1 MKKFILNSIL
11 FLFILNS
18 YSQQKNKDASFKSSQ
33 LEYKFIPSIT
43 DQIKDGTFIYAEES
57 NGPEVERKD
66 KKLRLN
72 KATVG
77 KGFPLGDDP
86 LLYIQNNA
94 TIKASKEPIIVFET
108 MTSSNSCPS
117 DPTGSVGPNHYL
129 AAWNSA
135 YQVYDKE
142 GNNLTPASSLT
153 SLFGQDNFGDPVV
166 LYDAQVDRFVITSMG
181 QSSLQL
187 AISQTSDPV
196 NGGWHV
202 YSASSSLT
210 VFQTTGLPDYPHY
223 AIWSD
228 GYYVSVNAN
237 ANDFYVLERD
247 KIIDG
252 NPTATIQAGS
262 APSLATGGLASP
274 HFFSVTGD
282 NHPANGNATMVY
294 FQDDTWGGVSQDHL
308 KLWTV
313 NIDWSNPNN
322 SSISNPSQI
331 NTASFNSVFDGGSF
345 QNLTLPNGYDIDACQ
360 GIVMQLAQFRKF
372 PSHNSAIFNFTI
384 DVDGSSAKK
393 AGIRWYELRQ
403 DADGEPWT
411 IYQEGTYTAP
421 DGKNAFVG
429 SMAMDLQ
436 GNIGMGYTSMST
448 SENIA
453 INYTGRYATDPLNQ
467 MTVSEENIA
476 TSTANPN
483 SCGGRYADYAHL
495 SVDPTNDKTFW
506 FVSEYFSPGRR
517 DVVGAF
523 QIAANYAN
531 DIGVVSVDTPVSG
544 LLSNSES
551 VTVSIFNYGEDA
563 VSNFDVS
570 YQLDSGTIITETYS
584 GTVES
589 TETVQHTFSTT
600 ADLSTVGQ
608 TYVIYSYTSL
618 SGDEDSSND
627 GITKDVQHLNPN
639 DLGVTGI
646 SSPVSGTNLSA
657 TELVTIEITNFGG
670 AEQSNFEVSYEFN
683 GEQVTEI
690 VDGPLAGNSSTD
702 YIFTQTADLS
712 AFGLYEITVTVNIE
726 NDSDDSNNSISVNIN
741 NSNCTPTGDL
751 SFGDGFHLF
760 QVGDINNNTG
770 SGGPGYEDFTNLST
784 DLEQGSTNDLTVTTG
799 YGNQNIRVWIDFND
813 DFVFTLDEVV
823 VDNYVI
829 APGGAAGSYTETMQ
843 LVVPDDAGLG
853 EHIMRA
859 KTNWNAPVPDDA
871 CEETNYGETE
881 DYIVN
886 IVESLGIDDSILAN
900 SEFRIISQD
909 NNQFNISLSTLY
921 NKDISFSVYNVSG
934 QVIVFNN
941 ISKNSDKYLYDL
953 DMSYAAAGVY
963 LVKMG
968 NSSIGHRVGKIIVK

>member
-1 MKKFILNSIL
+1 MVKDTKIL
-11 FLFILNS
+11 FSLLGFFLFSFS
-18 YSQQKNKDASFKSSQ
+18 YSQQSETQKPSWTAT
-33 LEYKFIPSIT
+33 LEYRFVPSIS
-43 DQIKDGTFIYAEES
+43 DQIKDGTFVPADE
-57 NGPEVERKD
+57 D
-66 KKLRLN
+66 AHKKLGREKRWHGN
-72 KATVG
+72 KVVPG
-77 KGFPLGDDP
+77 KGLPNGDDP
-86 LLYIQNNA
+86 LLYLQENVVTKN
-94 TIKASKEPIIVFET
+94 SRDPILTFET
-108 MTSSNSCPS
+108 TSNTATPS
-117 DPTGSVGPNHYL
+117 DPTGEIGRDYYFAS
-129 AAWNSA
+129 WNSSFRFFNIDGTTA
-135 YQVYDKE
+135 S
-142 GNNLTPASSLT
+142 PPSSLST
-153 SLFGQDNFGDPVV
+153 LFGNDESGDPIAM
-166 LYDAQVDRFVITSMG
+166 YDSEADRYIITSMG
-181 QSSLQL
+181 GSGLNF
-187 AISQTSDPV
+187 AISQTNDPIL
-196 NGGWHV
+196 GGWHV
-202 YSASSSLT
+202 YNASSFGT
-210 VFQTTGLPDYPHY
+210 DGQFPDYPKY
-223 AIWSD
+223 SIWSD
-228 GYYVSVNAN
+228 GYYCTTNTSAN
-237 ANDFYVLERD
+237 NLYVLERD

-252 NPTATIQAGS
+252 DPTASIQGFNAPQMITSGFAS
-262 APSLATGGLASP
+262 AQVLDITN
-274 HFFSVTGD
+274 D
-282 NHPANGNATMVY
+282 DHPAAGNATMVY
-294 FQDDTWGGVSQDHL
+294 LQDDAWNQVLTDHL
-308 KLWTV
+308 KIWTI
-313 NIDWSNPNN
+313 NIDWENPNN
-322 SSISNPSQI
+322 SSMSTPYQLPTS
-331 NTASFNSVFDGGSF
+331 SFTSVFDGGSF
-345 QNLTLPNGYDIDACQ
+345 ANLTQSSGPDIDA
-360 GIVMQLAQFRKF
+360 MQATLMNQAQFRKF
-372 PSHNSAIFNFTI
+372 PTHNSAVFNFVV
-384 DVDGSSAKK
+384 DVLSGSDEQA
-393 AGIRWYELRQ
+393 AVRWYELRQ
-403 DADGEPWT
+403 DADGEPWV

-421 DGKNAFVG
+421 DGRHAFG
-429 SMAMDLQ
+429 ASMAMDIQ
-436 GNIGMGYTSMST
+436 GNIGMGYTSMSET
-448 SENIA
+448 APITLR
-453 INYTGRYATDPLNQ
+453 YTGRYANDPSGQ
-467 MTVSEENIA
+467 MTIEENLIGQSNA
-476 TSTANPN
+476 TNPN
-483 SCGGRYADYAHL
+483 TRYADYAHM
-495 SVDPTNDKTFW
+495 SVDPSNDKTFW
-506 FVSEYFSPGRR
+506 FISEYFKPGRR
-517 DVVGAF
+517 DLVGTF

-570 YQLDSGTIITETYS
+570 YQLDSGTVITETYS

-627 GITKDVQHLNPN
+627 GVTEDIQHLNPN
-639 DLGVTGI
+639 DLGVTEI
-646 SSPVSGTNLSA
+646 LSPVSGTNLSA
-657 TELVTIEITNFGG
+657 NELVTIEITNFGG
-670 AEQSNFEVSYEFN
+670 AEQSNFEVSYELN
-683 GEQVTEI
+683 GEQVTET

-712 AFGLYEITVTVNIE
+712 AFGLYEITATVNIE
-726 NDSDDSNNSISVNIN
+726 NDSDESNNSISVNVN

-829 APGGAAGSYTETMQ
+829 APGSAAGDYTETMQ
-843 LVVPDDAGLG
+843 LVVPDDATLG

-921 NKDISFSVYNVSG
+921 NDDISFSVYNVSG

-968 NSSIGHRVGKIIVK
+968 NSSIGYRVGKIIVK

>member
-1 MKKFILNSIL
+1 MVKNIKLLVSLFGF
-11 FLFILNS
+11 FLFISS
-18 YSQQKNKDASFKSSQ
+18 YSQQSEIQKPSWTATLDYRFV
-33 LEYKFIPSIT
+33 PSIS
-43 DQIKDGTFIYAEES
+43 DQIKDGTFVPADEDAY
-57 NGPEVERKD
+57 
-66 KKLRLN
+66 KKLGREKRWHGN
-72 KATVG
+72 KVVPG
-77 KGFPLGDDP
+77 KGLPNGDDP
-86 LLYIQNNA
+86 LLYLQENVV
-94 TIKASKEPIIVFET
+94 TKSSRDPILTFET
-108 MTSSNSCPS
+108 TSNTATPS
-117 DPTGSVGPNHYL
+117 DPTGEIGRDYYFAS
-129 AAWNSA
+129 WNSSFRFFNIDGTTA
-135 YQVYDKE
+135 S
-142 GNNLTPASSLT
+142 PPSSLST
-153 SLFGQDNFGDPVV
+153 LFGNDESGDPIAM
-166 LYDAQVDRFVITSMG
+166 YDSEADRYIITSMG
-181 QSSLQL
+181 SSGLNF
-187 AISQTSDPV
+187 AISQTNDPIL
-196 NGGWHV
+196 GGWHV
-202 YSASSSLT
+202 YNAMSFGT
-210 VFQTTGLPDYPHY
+210 DGQFPDYPKY
-223 AIWSD
+223 SIWSD
-228 GYYVSVNAN
+228 GYYCTTNTSAN
-237 ANDFYVLERD
+237 NLYVLERD

-252 NPTATIQAGS
+252 DPTASIQGFDAPQMITSGFAS
-262 APSLATGGLASP
+262 AQVLDITN
-274 HFFSVTGD
+274 D
-282 NHPANGNATMVY
+282 DHPAPGNATMVY
-294 FQDDTWGGVSQDHL
+294 MQDDAWNQVLTDHL
-308 KLWTV
+308 KIWTI
-313 NIDWSNPNN
+313 NIDWENPNN
-322 SSISNPSQI
+322 SSISTPYQLPTS
-331 NTASFNSVFDGGSF
+331 SFTSVFDGGSF
-345 QNLTLPNGYDIDACQ
+345 ANLTQSSGPDIDA
-360 GIVMQLAQFRKF
+360 MQATLMNQAQFRKF
-372 PSHNSAIFNFTI
+372 PTHNSAVFNFVV
-384 DVDGSSAKK
+384 DVLSGSDELA
-393 AGIRWYELRQ
+393 AVRWYELRQ
-403 DADGEPWT
+403 DADGEPWV

-421 DGKNAFVG
+421 EGRHAFG
-429 SMAMDLQ
+429 ASMAMDIQ
-436 GNIGMGYTSMST
+436 GNIGMGYTSMSAT
-448 SENIA
+448 APITLR
-453 INYTGRYATDPLNQ
+453 YTGRYANDPSGQ
-467 MTVSEENIA
+467 MTIEENLIGQSNA
-476 TSTANPN
+476 TNPN
-483 SCGGRYADYAHL
+483 TRYADYAHM
-495 SVDPTNDKTFW
+495 SVDPSNDKTFW
-506 FVSEYFSPGRR
+506 FISEYFKPGRR
-517 DVVGAF
+517 DLVGTF

-627 GITKDVQHLNPN
+627 GITQDVQHLNPN

-670 AEQSNFEVSYEFN
+670 AEQSNFEVSYEIN
-683 GEQVTEI
+683 GEQVTET

-712 AFGLYEITVTVNIE
+712 AFGLYEITATVNIE

-813 DFVFTLDEVV
+813 DFVFTLDEIV

-843 LVVPDDAGLG
+843 LVVPDDATLG

-968 NSSIGHRVGKIIVK
+968 NSSIGYRVGKIIVK

>member
-1 MKKFILNSIL
+1 MVKDTKIL
-11 FLFILNS
+11 FSLLGFFLFSFS
-18 YSQQKNKDASFKSSQ
+18 YSQQSETQKPSWTAT
-33 LEYKFIPSIT
+33 LEYRFVPSIS
-43 DQIKDGTFIYAEES
+43 DQIKDGTFVPADE
-57 NGPEVERKD
+57 D
-66 KKLRLN
+66 AHKKLGREKRWHGN
-72 KATVG
+72 KVVPG
-77 KGFPLGDDP
+77 KGLPNGDDP
-86 LLYIQNNA
+86 LLYLQENVV
-94 TIKASKEPIIVFET
+94 TKSSRDPILTFET
-108 MTSSNSCPS
+108 TSNTATPS
-117 DPTGSVGPNHYL
+117 DPTGEIGRDYYFAS
-129 AAWNSA
+129 WNSSFRFFNIDGTTA
-135 YQVYDKE
+135 S
-142 GNNLTPASSLT
+142 PPSSLST
-153 SLFGQDNFGDPVV
+153 LFGNDESGDPIAM
-166 LYDAQVDRFVITSMG
+166 YDSEADRYIITSMG
-181 QSSLQL
+181 GSGLNF
-187 AISQTSDPV
+187 AISQTNDPIL
-196 NGGWHV
+196 GGWHV
-202 YSASSSLT
+202 YNASSFGT
-210 VFQTTGLPDYPHY
+210 DGQFPDYPKY
-223 AIWSD
+223 SIWSD
-228 GYYVSVNAN
+228 GYYCTTNTSAN
-237 ANDFYVLERD
+237 NLYVLERD

-252 NPTATIQAGS
+252 DPTASIQGFNAPQMITSGFAS
-262 APSLATGGLASP
+262 AQVLDITN
-274 HFFSVTGD
+274 D
-282 NHPANGNATMVY
+282 DHPAAGNATMVY
-294 FQDDTWGGVSQDHL
+294 LQDDAWNQVLTDHL
-308 KLWTV
+308 KIWTI
-313 NIDWSNPNN
+313 NIDWENPNN
-322 SSISNPSQI
+322 SSMSTPYQLPTS
-331 NTASFNSVFDGGSF
+331 SFTSVFDGGSF
-345 QNLTLPNGYDIDACQ
+345 ANLTQSSGPDIDA
-360 GIVMQLAQFRKF
+360 MQATLMNQAQFRKF
-372 PSHNSAIFNFTI
+372 PTHNSAVFNFVV
-384 DVDGSSAKK
+384 DVLSGSDEQA
-393 AGIRWYELRQ
+393 AVRWYELRQ
-403 DADGEPWT
+403 DADGEPWV

-421 DGKNAFVG
+421 DGRHAFG
-429 SMAMDLQ
+429 ASMAMDIQ
-436 GNIGMGYTSMST
+436 GNIGMGYTSMSET
-448 SENIA
+448 APITLR
-453 INYTGRYATDPLNQ
+453 YTGRYANDPSGQ
-467 MTVSEENIA
+467 MTIEENLIGQSNA
-476 TSTANPN
+476 TNPN
-483 SCGGRYADYAHL
+483 TRYADYAHM
-495 SVDPTNDKTFW
+495 SVDPSNDKTFW
-506 FVSEYFSPGRR
+506 FISEYFKPGRR
-517 DVVGAF
+517 DLVGTF

-551 VTVSIFNYGEDA
+551 VTVSIFNYGEDT

-608 TYVIYSYTSL
+608 TYVIYSYTAL

-657 TELVTIEITNFGG
+657 NELVTIEITNFGG
-670 AEQSNFEVSYEFN
+670 AEQSNFEVSYVLN
-683 GEQVTEI
+683 GEQVTET

-712 AFGLYEITVTVNIE
+712 AFGLYEITATVNIE
-726 NDSDDSNNSISVNIN
+726 NDSDESNNSISVNVN

-770 SGGPGYEDFTNLST
+770 EGGPGYEDFTNLST

-829 APGGAAGSYTETMQ
+829 APGSAAGDYTETMQ
-843 LVVPDDAGLG
+843 LVVPDDATLG

-921 NKDISFSVYNVSG
+921 NDDISFSVYNVSG

-968 NSSIGHRVGKIIVK
+968 NSSIGYRVGKIIVK

>member
-166 LYDAQVDRFVITSMG
+166 LYDAQVDRFIITSMG

-262 APSLATGGLASP
+262 APSLSTGALASP

-282 NHPANGNATMVY
+282 NHPASGNATMVY

>member
-1 MKKFILNSIL
+1 MVKDTKIL
-11 FLFILNS
+11 FSLLGFFLFSFS
-18 YSQQKNKDASFKSSQ
+18 YSQQSETQKPSWTAT
-33 LEYKFIPSIT
+33 LEYRFVPSIS
-43 DQIKDGTFIYAEES
+43 DQIKDGTFVPADE
-57 NGPEVERKD
+57 D
-66 KKLRLN
+66 AHKKLGREKRWHGN
-72 KATVG
+72 KVVPG
-77 KGFPLGDDP
+77 KGLPNGDDP
-86 LLYIQNNA
+86 LLYLQENVV
-94 TIKASKEPIIVFET
+94 TKSSRDPILTFET
-108 MTSSNSCPS
+108 TSNTATPS
-117 DPTGSVGPNHYL
+117 DPTGEIGRDYYFAS
-129 AAWNSA
+129 WNSSFRFFNIDGTTA
-135 YQVYDKE
+135 S
-142 GNNLTPASSLT
+142 PPSSLST
-153 SLFGQDNFGDPVV
+153 LFGNDESGDPIAM
-166 LYDAQVDRFVITSMG
+166 YDSEADRYIITSMG
-181 QSSLQL
+181 GSGLNF
-187 AISQTSDPV
+187 AISQTNDPIL
-196 NGGWHV
+196 GGWHV
-202 YSASSSLT
+202 YNASSFGT
-210 VFQTTGLPDYPHY
+210 DGQFPDYPKY
-223 AIWSD
+223 SIWSD
-228 GYYVSVNAN
+228 GYYCTTNTSAN
-237 ANDFYVLERD
+237 NLYVLERD

-252 NPTATIQAGS
+252 DPTASIQGFNAPQMITSGFAS
-262 APSLATGGLASP
+262 AQVLDITN
-274 HFFSVTGD
+274 D
-282 NHPANGNATMVY
+282 DHPAAGNATMVY
-294 FQDDTWGGVSQDHL
+294 LQDDAWNQVLTDHL
-308 KLWTV
+308 KIWTI
-313 NIDWSNPNN
+313 NIDWENPNN
-322 SSISNPSQI
+322 SSMSTPYQLPTS
-331 NTASFNSVFDGGSF
+331 SFTSVFDGGSF
-345 QNLTLPNGYDIDACQ
+345 ANLTQSSGPDIDA
-360 GIVMQLAQFRKF
+360 MQATLMNQAQFRKF
-372 PSHNSAIFNFTI
+372 PTHNSAVFNFVV
-384 DVDGSSAKK
+384 DVLSGSDEQA
-393 AGIRWYELRQ
+393 AVRWYELRQ
-403 DADGEPWT
+403 DADGEPWV

-421 DGKNAFVG
+421 DGRHAFG
-429 SMAMDLQ
+429 ASMAMDIQ
-436 GNIGMGYTSMST
+436 GNIGMGYTSMSET
-448 SENIA
+448 APITLR
-453 INYTGRYATDPLNQ
+453 YTGRYANDPSGQ
-467 MTVSEENIA
+467 MTIEENLIGQSNA
-476 TSTANPN
+476 TNPN
-483 SCGGRYADYAHL
+483 TRYADYAHM
-495 SVDPTNDKTFW
+495 SVDPSNDKTFW
-506 FVSEYFSPGRR
+506 FISEYFKPGRR
-517 DVVGAF
+517 DLVGTF

-627 GITKDVQHLNPN
+627 GVTEDIQHLNPN

-657 TELVTIEITNFGG
+657 NELVTIEITNFGG
-670 AEQSNFEVSYEFN
+670 AEQSNFEVSYELN
-683 GEQVTEI
+683 GEQVTET

-712 AFGLYEITVTVNIE
+712 AFGLYEITATVNIE
-726 NDSDDSNNSISVNIN
+726 NDSDESNNSISVNVN

-770 SGGPGYEDFTNLST
+770 EGGPGYEDFTNLST

-829 APGGAAGSYTETMQ
+829 APGSAAGDYTETMQ
-843 LVVPDDAGLG
+843 LVVPDDATLG

-921 NKDISFSVYNVSG
+921 NDDISFSVYNVSG

-968 NSSIGHRVGKIIVK
+968 NSSIGYRVGKIIVK

>member
-1 MKKFILNSIL
+1 MVKNIKLLVSLFGF
-11 FLFILNS
+11 FLFISS
-18 YSQQKNKDASFKSSQ
+18 YSQQSEIQKPSWTATLDYRFV
-33 LEYKFIPSIT
+33 PSIS
-43 DQIKDGTFIYAEES
+43 DQIKDGTFVPADEDAY
-57 NGPEVERKD
+57 
-66 KKLRLN
+66 KKLGREKRWHGN
-72 KATVG
+72 KVVPG
-77 KGFPLGDDP
+77 KGLPNGDDP
-86 LLYIQNNA
+86 LLYLQENVV
-94 TIKASKEPIIVFET
+94 TKSSRDPILTFET
-108 MTSSNSCPS
+108 TSNTATPS
-117 DPTGSVGPNHYL
+117 DPTGEIGRDYYFAS
-129 AAWNSA
+129 WNSSFRFFNIDGTTA
-135 YQVYDKE
+135 S
-142 GNNLTPASSLT
+142 PPSSLST
-153 SLFGQDNFGDPVV
+153 LFGNDESGDPIAM
-166 LYDAQVDRFVITSMG
+166 YDSEADRYIITSMG
-181 QSSLQL
+181 SSGLNF
-187 AISQTSDPV
+187 AISQTNDPIL
-196 NGGWHV
+196 GGWHV
-202 YSASSSLT
+202 YNAMSFGT
-210 VFQTTGLPDYPHY
+210 DGQFPDYPKY
-223 AIWSD
+223 SIWSD
-228 GYYVSVNAN
+228 GYYCTTNTSAN
-237 ANDFYVLERD
+237 NLYVLERD

-252 NPTATIQAGS
+252 DPTASIQGFDAPQMITSGFAS
-262 APSLATGGLASP
+262 AQVLDITN
-274 HFFSVTGD
+274 D
-282 NHPANGNATMVY
+282 DHPAPGNATMVY
-294 FQDDTWGGVSQDHL
+294 MQDDAWNQVLTDHL
-308 KLWTV
+308 KIWTI
-313 NIDWSNPNN
+313 NIDWENSNN
-322 SSISNPSQI
+322 SSISTPYQLP
-331 NTASFNSVFDGGSF
+331 TTSFTSVFDGGSF
-345 QNLTLPNGYDIDACQ
+345 ANLTQSSGPDIDA
-360 GIVMQLAQFRKF
+360 MQATLMNQAQFRKF
-372 PSHNSAIFNFTI
+372 PTHNSAVFNFVV
-384 DVDGSSAKK
+384 DVLSGSDELA
-393 AGIRWYELRQ
+393 AVRWYELRQ
-403 DADGEPWT
+403 DADGEPWV

-421 DGKNAFVG
+421 EGRHAFG
-429 SMAMDLQ
+429 ASMAMDIQ
-436 GNIGMGYTSMST
+436 GNIGMGYTSMSAT
-448 SENIA
+448 APITLR
-453 INYTGRYATDPLNQ
+453 YTGRYANDPSGQ
-467 MTVSEENIA
+467 MTIEENLIGQSNA
-476 TSTANPN
+476 TNPN
-483 SCGGRYADYAHL
+483 TRYADYAHM
-495 SVDPTNDKTFW
+495 SVDPSNDKTFW
-506 FVSEYFSPGRR
+506 FISEYFKPGRR
-517 DVVGAF
+517 DLVGTF

-627 GITKDVQHLNPN
+627 GITQDVQHLNPN

-670 AEQSNFEVSYEFN
+670 AEQSNFEVSYELN
-683 GEQVTEI
+683 GEQVTET

-712 AFGLYEITVTVNIE
+712 AFGLYEITATVNIE

-751 SFGDGFHLF
+751 SYGDGFHLF

-813 DFVFTLDEVV
+813 DFVFTLDEIV

-843 LVVPDDAGLG
+843 LVVPDDATLG

-886 IVESLGIDDSILAN
+886 IVESLGIDDSVLAN

-921 NKDISFSVYNVSG
+921 NEDISFSVYNISG

-968 NSSIGHRVGKIIVK
+968 NSSIGYRVGKIIVK

>member
-1 MKKFILNSIL
+1 MVKNKKLLVSLFGF
-11 FLFILNS
+11 FLFISS
-18 YSQQKNKDASFKSSQ
+18 YSQQSEIQKPSWTATLDYRFV
-33 LEYKFIPSIT
+33 PSIS
-43 DQIKDGTFIYAEES
+43 DQIKDGTFVPADEDAY
-57 NGPEVERKD
+57 
-66 KKLRLN
+66 KKLGREKRWHGN
-72 KATVG
+72 KVVPG
-77 KGFPLGDDP
+77 KGLPNGDDP
-86 LLYIQNNA
+86 LLYLQENVV
-94 TIKASKEPIIVFET
+94 TKSSRDPILTFET
-108 MTSSNSCPS
+108 TSNTATPS
-117 DPTGSVGPNHYL
+117 DPTGEIGRDYYFAS
-129 AAWNSA
+129 WNSSFRFFNIDGTTA
-135 YQVYDKE
+135 S
-142 GNNLTPASSLT
+142 PPSSLST
-153 SLFGQDNFGDPVV
+153 LFGNDESGDPIAM
-166 LYDAQVDRFVITSMG
+166 YDSEADRYIITSMG
-181 QSSLQL
+181 SSGLNF
-187 AISQTSDPV
+187 AISQTNDPIL
-196 NGGWHV
+196 GGWHV
-202 YSASSSLT
+202 YNAMSFGT
-210 VFQTTGLPDYPHY
+210 DGQFPDYPKY
-223 AIWSD
+223 SIWSD
-228 GYYVSVNAN
+228 GYYCTTNTSAN
-237 ANDFYVLERD
+237 NLYVLERD
-247 KIIDG
+247 KIIEGD
-252 NPTATIQAGS
+252 PTASIQGFDAPQMITSGFAS
-262 APSLATGGLASP
+262 AQVLDITN
-274 HFFSVTGD
+274 D
-282 NHPANGNATMVY
+282 DHPAAGNATMVY
-294 FQDDTWGGVSQDHL
+294 MQDDAWNQVSTDHL
-308 KLWTV
+308 KIWTI
-313 NIDWSNPNN
+313 NIDWENSNN
-322 SSISNPSQI
+322 SSISTPYQLPTS
-331 NTASFNSVFDGGSF
+331 SFTSVFDGGSF
-345 QNLTLPNGYDIDACQ
+345 ANLTQSSGPDIDA
-360 GIVMQLAQFRKF
+360 MQATLMNQAQFRKF
-372 PSHNSAIFNFTI
+372 PTHNSAVFNFVV
-384 DVDGSSAKK
+384 DVLSGSDELA
-393 AGIRWYELRQ
+393 AVRWYELRQ
-403 DADGEPWT
+403 DADGEPWV

-421 DGKNAFVG
+421 EGRHAFG
-429 SMAMDLQ
+429 ASMAMDIQ
-436 GNIGMGYTSMST
+436 GNIGMGYTSMSAT
-448 SENIA
+448 APITLR
-453 INYTGRYATDPLNQ
+453 YTGRYANDPSGQ
-467 MTVSEENIA
+467 MTIEENLIGQSNA
-476 TSTANPN
+476 TNPN
-483 SCGGRYADYAHL
+483 TRYADYAHM
-495 SVDPTNDKTFW
+495 SVDPSNDKTFW
-506 FVSEYFSPGRR
+506 FISEYFKPGRR
-517 DVVGAF
+517 DLVGTF

-608 TYVIYSYTSL
+608 TYVISSYTSL

-627 GITKDVQHLNPN
+627 GITEDVQHLNPN

-670 AEQSNFEVSYEFN
+670 AEQSNFEVSYEIN
-683 GEQVTEI
+683 GEQVTET

-712 AFGLYEITVTVNIE
+712 AFGLYEITATVNIE

-751 SFGDGFHLF
+751 SYGDGFHLF

-813 DFVFTLDEVV
+813 DFVFTLDEIV

-829 APGGAAGSYTETMQ
+829 APGGVAGSYTETMQ
-843 LVVPDDAGLG
+843 LVVPDDATLG

-886 IVESLGIDDSILAN
+886 IVESLGIDDSVLAN

-921 NKDISFSVYNVSG
+921 NEDISFSVYNISG

-941 ISKNSDKYLYDL
+941 ISKNTDKYLYDL

-968 NSSIGHRVGKIIVK
+968 NSSIGYRLGKIIVK

>member
-1 MKKFILNSIL
+1 MVKNIKLLVSLFGF
-11 FLFILNS
+11 FLFISS
-18 YSQQKNKDASFKSSQ
+18 YSQQSEIQKPSWTATLDYRFV
-33 LEYKFIPSIT
+33 PSIS
-43 DQIKDGTFIYAEES
+43 DQIKDGTFVPADEDAY
-57 NGPEVERKD
+57 
-66 KKLRLN
+66 KKLGREKRWHGN
-72 KATVG
+72 KVVPG
-77 KGFPLGDDP
+77 KGLPNGDDP
-86 LLYIQNNA
+86 LLYLQENVV
-94 TIKASKEPIIVFET
+94 TKSSRDPILTFET
-108 MTSSNSCPS
+108 TSNTATPS
-117 DPTGSVGPNHYL
+117 DPTGEIGRDYYFAS
-129 AAWNSA
+129 WNSSFRFFNIDGTTA
-135 YQVYDKE
+135 S
-142 GNNLTPASSLT
+142 PPSSLST
-153 SLFGQDNFGDPVV
+153 LFGNDESGDPIAM
-166 LYDAQVDRFVITSMG
+166 YDSEADRYIITSMG
-181 QSSLQL
+181 SSGLNF
-187 AISQTSDPV
+187 AISQTNDPIL
-196 NGGWHV
+196 GGWHV
-202 YSASSSLT
+202 YNAMSFGT
-210 VFQTTGLPDYPHY
+210 DGQFPDYPKY
-223 AIWSD
+223 SIWSD
-228 GYYVSVNAN
+228 GYYCTTNTSAN
-237 ANDFYVLERD
+237 NLYVLERD
-247 KIIDG
+247 KIIEGD
-252 NPTATIQAGS
+252 PTASIQGFDAPQMITSGFAS
-262 APSLATGGLASP
+262 AQVLDITN
-274 HFFSVTGD
+274 D
-282 NHPANGNATMVY
+282 DHPAAGNATMVY
-294 FQDDTWGGVSQDHL
+294 MQDDAWNQVSTDHL
-308 KLWTV
+308 KIWTI
-313 NIDWSNPNN
+313 NIDWENSNN
-322 SSISNPSQI
+322 SSISTPYQLPTS
-331 NTASFNSVFDGGSF
+331 SFTSVFDGGSF
-345 QNLTLPNGYDIDACQ
+345 ANLTQSSGPDIDA
-360 GIVMQLAQFRKF
+360 MQATLMNQAQFRKF
-372 PSHNSAIFNFTI
+372 PTHNSAVFNFVV
-384 DVDGSSAKK
+384 DVLSGSDEQA
-393 AGIRWYELRQ
+393 AVRWYELRQ
-403 DADGEPWT
+403 DADGEPWV

-421 DGKNAFVG
+421 EGRHAFG
-429 SMAMDLQ
+429 ASMAMDIQ
-436 GNIGMGYTSMST
+436 GNIGMGYTSMSET
-448 SENIA
+448 APITLR
-453 INYTGRYATDPLNQ
+453 YTGRYANDPSGQ
-467 MTVSEENIA
+467 MTIEENLIGQSNA
-476 TSTANPN
+476 TNPN
-483 SCGGRYADYAHL
+483 TRYADYAHM
-495 SVDPTNDKTFW
+495 SVDPSNDKTFW
-506 FVSEYFSPGRR
+506 FISEYFKPGRR
-517 DVVGAF
+517 DLVGTF

-608 TYVIYSYTSL
+608 TYVINSYTSL

-627 GITKDVQHLNPN
+627 GITEDVQHLNPN

-670 AEQSNFEVSYEFN
+670 AEQSNFEVSYEIN
-683 GEQVTEI
+683 GEQVTET

-702 YIFTQTADLS
+702 YIFTQTTDLS
-712 AFGLYEITVTVNIE
+712 AFGLYEITATVNIE

-751 SFGDGFHLF
+751 SYGDGFHLF

-843 LVVPDDAGLG
+843 LVVPDDATLG

-886 IVESLGIDDSILAN
+886 IVESLGIDDSVLAN

-921 NKDISFSVYNVSG
+921 NEDISFSVYNISG

-941 ISKNSDKYLYDL
+941 ISKNTDKYLYDL

-968 NSSIGHRVGKIIVK
+968 NSSIGYRLGKIIVK

>member
-1 MKKFILNSIL
+1 MVKNIKLIVSLLGF
-11 FLFILNS
+11 FLFSSS
-18 YSQQKNKDASFKSSQ
+18 YSQQSEIQKPSWTATLDYRFV
-33 LEYKFIPSIT
+33 PSIS
-43 DQIKDGTFIYAEES
+43 DQIKDGTFVPADE
-57 NGPEVERKD
+57 D
-66 KKLRLN
+66 AHKKLGREKRWHGN
-72 KATVG
+72 KVVPG
-77 KGFPLGDDP
+77 KGLPNGDDP
-86 LLYIQNNA
+86 LLYLQENVV
-94 TIKASKEPIIVFET
+94 TKSSRDPILTFET
-108 MTSSNSCPS
+108 TSNTATPS
-117 DPTGSVGPNHYL
+117 DPTGEIGRDYYFAS
-129 AAWNSA
+129 WNSSFRFFNIDGTTA
-135 YQVYDKE
+135 SP
-142 GNNLTPASSLT
+142 PASLST
-153 SLFGQDNFGDPVV
+153 LFGNDESGDPIA
-166 LYDAQVDRFVITSMG
+166 LYDSEADRYIITSMG
-181 QSSLQL
+181 SSGLNF
-187 AISQTSDPV
+187 AISQTNDPIL
-196 NGGWHV
+196 GGWHV
-202 YSASSSLT
+202 YNAMSFGT
-210 VFQTTGLPDYPHY
+210 DGQFPDYPKY
-223 AIWSD
+223 SIWSD
-228 GYYVSVNAN
+228 GYYCTTNTSAN
-237 ANDFYVLERD
+237 NLYVLERD

-252 NPTATIQAGS
+252 DPTASIQGFNAPQMITSGFAS
-262 APSLATGGLASP
+262 AQVLDITN
-274 HFFSVTGD
+274 D
-282 NHPANGNATMVY
+282 DHPAPGNATMVY
-294 FQDDTWGGVSQDHL
+294 MQDDAWNQVPTDHL
-308 KLWTV
+308 KIWTI
-313 NIDWSNPNN
+313 NIDWDNSNN
-322 SSISNPSQI
+322 SSISTPYQLPTS
-331 NTASFNSVFDGGSF
+331 SFTSVFDGGSF
-345 QNLTLPNGYDIDACQ
+345 ANLTQSSGPDIDA
-360 GIVMQLAQFRKF
+360 MQATLMNQAQFRKF
-372 PSHNSAIFNFTI
+372 PTHNSAVFNFVV
-384 DVDGSSAKK
+384 DVLSGSDEQA
-393 AGIRWYELRQ
+393 AVRWYELRQ
-403 DADGEPWT
+403 DADGEPWV

-421 DGKNAFVG
+421 DGRHAFG
-429 SMAMDLQ
+429 ASMAMDIQ
-436 GNIGMGYTSMST
+436 GNIGMGYTSMSAT
-448 SENIA
+448 APITLR
-453 INYTGRYATDPLNQ
+453 YTGRYANDPSGQ
-467 MTVSEENIA
+467 MTIEENLIGQSNA
-476 TSTANPN
+476 TNPN
-483 SCGGRYADYAHL
+483 TRYADYAHM
-495 SVDPTNDKTFW
+495 SVDPSNDKTFW
-506 FVSEYFSPGRR
+506 FISEYFKPGRR
-517 DVVGAF
+517 DLVGTF
-523 QIAANYAN
+523 QIAADFAN

-608 TYVIYSYTSL
+608 TYVIVSYTSL

-627 GITKDVQHLNPN
+627 GITQDVQHLNPN

-670 AEQSNFEVSYEFN
+670 AEQSNFEVSYELN
-683 GEQVTEI
+683 GELVTET

-712 AFGLYEITVTVNIE
+712 AFGLYEITATVNIE

-751 SFGDGFHLF
+751 SYGDGFHLF

-784 DLEQGSTNDLTVTTG
+784 ALEQGSTNDLTVTTG

-843 LVVPDDAGLG
+843 LVVPDDATLG

-886 IVESLGIDDSILAN
+886 IVESLGIDDSVLAN

-921 NKDISFSVYNVSG
+921 NEDISFSVYNISG

-941 ISKNSDKYLYDL
+941 ISKNTDKYLYDL

-968 NSSIGHRVGKIIVK
+968 NSSIGYRVGKIIVK

>member
-1 MKKFILNSIL
+1 MVKNIKLLVSLFGF
-11 FLFILNS
+11 FLFISS
-18 YSQQKNKDASFKSSQ
+18 YSQQSEIQKPSWTATLDYRFV
-33 LEYKFIPSIT
+33 PSIS
-43 DQIKDGTFIYAEES
+43 DQIKDGTFVPADE
-57 NGPEVERKD
+57 D
-66 KKLRLN
+66 AHKKLGREKRWHGN
-72 KATVG
+72 KVVPG
-77 KGFPLGDDP
+77 KGLPNGDDP
-86 LLYIQNNA
+86 LLYLQENVV
-94 TIKASKEPIIVFET
+94 TKSSRDPILTFET
-108 MTSSNSCPS
+108 TSNTATPS
-117 DPTGSVGPNHYL
+117 DPTGEIGRDYYFAS
-129 AAWNSA
+129 WNSSFRFFNIDGTTA
-135 YQVYDKE
+135 S
-142 GNNLTPASSLT
+142 PPSSLST
-153 SLFGQDNFGDPVV
+153 LFGNDESGDPIAM
-166 LYDAQVDRFVITSMG
+166 YDSEADRYIITSMG
-181 QSSLQL
+181 SSGLNF
-187 AISQTSDPV
+187 AISQTNDPIL
-196 NGGWHV
+196 GGWHV
-202 YSASSSLT
+202 YNAMSFGT
-210 VFQTTGLPDYPHY
+210 DGQFPDYPKY
-223 AIWSD
+223 SIWSD
-228 GYYVSVNAN
+228 GYYCTTNTSAN
-237 ANDFYVLERD
+237 NLYVLERD
-247 KIIDG
+247 KIIEGD
-252 NPTATIQAGS
+252 PTASIQGFDAPQMITSGFAS
-262 APSLATGGLASP
+262 AQVLDITN
-274 HFFSVTGD
+274 D
-282 NHPANGNATMVY
+282 DHPAAGNATMVY
-294 FQDDTWGGVSQDHL
+294 MQDDAWNQVSTDHL
-308 KLWTV
+308 KIWTI
-313 NIDWSNPNN
+313 NIDWENSNN
-322 SSISNPSQI
+322 SSISTPYQLPTS
-331 NTASFNSVFDGGSF
+331 SFTSVFDGGSF
-345 QNLTLPNGYDIDACQ
+345 ANLTQSSGPDIDA
-360 GIVMQLAQFRKF
+360 MQATLMNQAQFRKF
-372 PSHNSAIFNFTI
+372 PTHNSAVFNFVV
-384 DVDGSSAKK
+384 DVLSGSDELA
-393 AGIRWYELRQ
+393 AVRWYELRQ
-403 DADGEPWT
+403 DADGEPWV

-421 DGKNAFVG
+421 EGRHAFG
-429 SMAMDLQ
+429 ASMAMDIQ
-436 GNIGMGYTSMST
+436 GNIGMGYTSMSAT
-448 SENIA
+448 APITLR
-453 INYTGRYATDPLNQ
+453 YTGRYANDPSGQ
-467 MTVSEENIA
+467 MTIEENLIGQSNA
-476 TSTANPN
+476 TNPN
-483 SCGGRYADYAHL
+483 TRYADYAHM
-495 SVDPTNDKTFW
+495 SVDPSNDKTFW
-506 FVSEYFSPGRR
+506 FISEYFKPGRR
-517 DVVGAF
+517 DLVGTF
-523 QIAANYAN
+523 QIAANYSN

-608 TYVIYSYTSL
+608 TYVILSYTSL

-627 GITKDVQHLNPN
+627 GITEDVQHLNPN

-670 AEQSNFEVSYEFN
+670 AEQSNFEVSYELN
-683 GEQVTEI
+683 GEQVTET

-712 AFGLYEITVTVNIE
+712 AFGLYEITATVNIE
-726 NDSDDSNNSISVNIN
+726 NDSDDSNNSISANIN

-751 SFGDGFHLF
+751 SYGDGFHLF

-784 DLEQGSTNDLTVTTG
+784 ALEQGSTNDLTVTTG

-843 LVVPDDAGLG
+843 LVVPDDATLG

-886 IVESLGIDDSILAN
+886 IVESLGIDDSVLAN

-921 NKDISFSVYNVSG
+921 NEDISFSVYNISG

-941 ISKNSDKYLYDL
+941 ISKNTDKYLYDL

-968 NSSIGHRVGKIIVK
+968 NSSIGYRVGKIIVK

>member
-1 MKKFILNSIL
+1 MFNS
-11 FLFILNS
+11 S
-18 YSQQKNKDASFKSSQ
+18 YSQQSETQKPSWTATLD
-33 LEYKFIPSIT
+33 YRYVPSISE
-43 DQIKDGTFIYAEES
+43 QIKDGTFVPADE
-57 NGPEVERKD
+57 D
-66 KKLRLN
+66 AHKKLGREKRWHGN
-72 KATVG
+72 KVVPG
-77 KGFPLGDDP
+77 KGLPNGDDP
-86 LLYIQNNA
+86 LLYLQENVI
-94 TIKASKEPIIVFET
+94 TKSSRDPILTFET
-108 MTSSNSCPS
+108 TSNTATPS
-117 DPTGSVGPNHYL
+117 DPTGEIGRDYYFAS
-129 AAWNSA
+129 WNSSFRFFNIDGTTA
-135 YQVYDKE
+135 S
-142 GNNLTPASSLT
+142 PPSSLST
-153 SLFGQDNFGDPVV
+153 LFGNDESGDPIAM
-166 LYDAQVDRFVITSMG
+166 YDSEADRYIITSMG
-181 QSSLQL
+181 GSGLNF
-187 AISQTSDPV
+187 AISQTNDPIL
-196 NGGWHV
+196 GGWHV
-202 YSASSSLT
+202 YNASSFGT
-210 VFQTTGLPDYPHY
+210 DGQFPDYPKY
-223 AIWSD
+223 SIWSD
-228 GYYVSVNAN
+228 GYYCTTNTSAN
-237 ANDFYVLERD
+237 NLYVLERD

-252 NPTATIQAGS
+252 DPTASIQGFNAPQMITSGFAS
-262 APSLATGGLASP
+262 AQVLDITN
-274 HFFSVTGD
+274 D
-282 NHPANGNATMVY
+282 DHPAAGNATMVY
-294 FQDDTWGGVSQDHL
+294 LQDDAWNQVLTDHL
-308 KLWTV
+308 KIWTI
-313 NIDWSNPNN
+313 NIDWENPNN
-322 SSISNPSQI
+322 SSMSTPYQLPTS
-331 NTASFNSVFDGGSF
+331 SFTSVFDGGSF
-345 QNLTLPNGYDIDACQ
+345 ANLTQSSGPDIDA
-360 GIVMQLAQFRKF
+360 MQATLMNQAQFRKF
-372 PSHNSAIFNFTI
+372 PTHNSAVFNFVV
-384 DVDGSSAKK
+384 DVLSGSDEQA
-393 AGIRWYELRQ
+393 AVRWYELRQ
-403 DADGEPWT
+403 DADGEPWI

-421 DGKNAFVG
+421 DGRHAFG
-429 SMAMDLQ
+429 ASMAMDVQ
-436 GNIGMGYTSMST
+436 GNIGMGYTSMSET
-448 SENIA
+448 APITLR
-453 INYTGRYATDPLNQ
+453 YTGRYANDPSGQ
-467 MTVSEENIA
+467 MTIEENLIGQSNA
-476 TSTANPN
+476 TNPN
-483 SCGGRYADYAHL
+483 TRYADYAHM
-495 SVDPTNDKTFW
+495 SVDPANDKTFW
-506 FVSEYFSPGRR
+506 FISEYFKPGRR
-517 DVVGAF
+517 DLVGTF

-608 TYVIYSYTSL
+608 TYVIYSYTSF

-670 AEQSNFEVSYEFN
+670 AEQSNFEVSYELN
-683 GEQVTEI
+683 GEQVTET

-712 AFGLYEITVTVNIE
+712 AFGLYEITATVNIE

-843 LVVPDDAGLG
+843 LVVPDDATLG

-886 IVESLGIDDSILAN
+886 IVESLRIDDSILAN

-968 NSSIGHRVGKIIVK
+968 NSSIGYRVGKIIVK

>member
-1 MKKFILNSIL
+1 MFNS
-11 FLFILNS
+11 S
-18 YSQQKNKDASFKSSQ
+18 YSQQSETQKPSWTAT
-33 LEYKFIPSIT
+33 LEYRFVPSIS
-43 DQIKDGTFIYAEES
+43 DQIKDGTFVPADE
-57 NGPEVERKD
+57 D
-66 KKLRLN
+66 AHKKLGREKRWHGN
-72 KATVG
+72 KVVPG
-77 KGFPLGDDP
+77 KGLPNGDDP
-86 LLYIQNNA
+86 LLYLQENVI
-94 TIKASKEPIIVFET
+94 TKSSRDPILTFET
-108 MTSSNSCPS
+108 TSNTATPS
-117 DPTGSVGPNHYL
+117 DPTGEIGRDYYFAS
-129 AAWNSA
+129 WNSSFRFFNIDGTTA
-135 YQVYDKE
+135 S
-142 GNNLTPASSLT
+142 PPSSLST
-153 SLFGQDNFGDPVV
+153 LFGNDESGDPIAM
-166 LYDAQVDRFVITSMG
+166 YDSEADRYIITSMG
-181 QSSLQL
+181 GSGLNF
-187 AISQTSDPV
+187 AISQTNDPIL
-196 NGGWHV
+196 GGWHV
-202 YSASSSLT
+202 YNASSFGT
-210 VFQTTGLPDYPHY
+210 DGQFPDYPKY
-223 AIWSD
+223 SIWSD
-228 GYYVSVNAN
+228 GYYCTTNTSAN
-237 ANDFYVLERD
+237 NLYVLERD

-252 NPTATIQAGS
+252 DPTASIQGFNAPQMITSGFAS
-262 APSLATGGLASP
+262 AQVLDITN
-274 HFFSVTGD
+274 D
-282 NHPANGNATMVY
+282 DHPAAGNATMVY
-294 FQDDTWGGVSQDHL
+294 LQDDAWNQVLTDHL
-308 KLWTV
+308 KIWTI
-313 NIDWSNPNN
+313 NIDWENPNN
-322 SSISNPSQI
+322 SSMSTPYQLPTS
-331 NTASFNSVFDGGSF
+331 SFTSVFDGGSF
-345 QNLTLPNGYDIDACQ
+345 ANLTQSSGPDIDA
-360 GIVMQLAQFRKF
+360 MQATLMNQAQFRKF
-372 PSHNSAIFNFTI
+372 PTHNSAVFNFVV
-384 DVDGSSAKK
+384 DVLSGSDEQA
-393 AGIRWYELRQ
+393 AVRWYELRQ
-403 DADGEPWT
+403 DADGEPWV

-421 DGKNAFVG
+421 DGRHAFG
-429 SMAMDLQ
+429 ASMAMDIQ
-436 GNIGMGYTSMST
+436 GNIGMGYTSMSET
-448 SENIA
+448 APITLR
-453 INYTGRYATDPLNQ
+453 YTGRYANDPSGQ
-467 MTVSEENIA
+467 MTIEENLIGQSNA
-476 TSTANPN
+476 TNPN
-483 SCGGRYADYAHL
+483 TRYADYAHM
-495 SVDPTNDKTFW
+495 SVDPSNDKTFW
-506 FVSEYFSPGRR
+506 FISEYFKPGRR
-517 DVVGAF
+517 DLVGTF

-670 AEQSNFEVSYEFN
+670 AEQSNFEVSYELN
-683 GEQVTEI
+683 GEQVTET

-712 AFGLYEITVTVNIE
+712 AFGLYEITATVNIE

-843 LVVPDDAGLG
+843 LVVPDDATLG

-921 NKDISFSVYNVSG
+921 NDDISFSVYNVSG

-968 NSSIGHRVGKIIVK
+968 NSSIGYKVGKIIVK

>member
-1 MKKFILNSIL
+1 MVKDTKIL
-11 FLFILNS
+11 FSLLGFFLFSFS
-18 YSQQKNKDASFKSSQ
+18 YSQQSETQKPSWTAT
-33 LEYKFIPSIT
+33 LEYRFVPSIS
-43 DQIKDGTFIYAEES
+43 DQIKDGTFVPADE
-57 NGPEVERKD
+57 D
-66 KKLRLN
+66 AHKKLGREKRWHGN
-72 KATVG
+72 KVVPG
-77 KGFPLGDDP
+77 KGLPNGDDP
-86 LLYIQNNA
+86 LLYLQENVV
-94 TIKASKEPIIVFET
+94 TKSSRDPILTFET
-108 MTSSNSCPS
+108 TSNTATPS
-117 DPTGSVGPNHYL
+117 DPTGEIGRDYYFAS
-129 AAWNSA
+129 WNSSFRFFNIDGTTA
-135 YQVYDKE
+135 S
-142 GNNLTPASSLT
+142 PPSSLST
-153 SLFGQDNFGDPVV
+153 LFGNDESGDPIAM
-166 LYDAQVDRFVITSMG
+166 YDSEADRYIITSMG
-181 QSSLQL
+181 GSGLNF
-187 AISQTSDPV
+187 AISQTNDPIL
-196 NGGWHV
+196 GGWHV
-202 YSASSSLT
+202 YNASSFGT
-210 VFQTTGLPDYPHY
+210 DGQFPDYPKY
-223 AIWSD
+223 SIWSD
-228 GYYVSVNAN
+228 GYYCTTNTSAN
-237 ANDFYVLERD
+237 NLYVLERD

-252 NPTATIQAGS
+252 DPTASIQGFNAPQMITSGFAS
-262 APSLATGGLASP
+262 AQVLDITN
-274 HFFSVTGD
+274 D
-282 NHPANGNATMVY
+282 DHPAAGNATMVY
-294 FQDDTWGGVSQDHL
+294 LQDDAWNQVLTDHL
-308 KLWTV
+308 KIWTI
-313 NIDWSNPNN
+313 NIDWENPNN
-322 SSISNPSQI
+322 SSMSTPYQLPTS
-331 NTASFNSVFDGGSF
+331 SFTSVFDGGSF
-345 QNLTLPNGYDIDACQ
+345 ANLTQSSGPDIDA
-360 GIVMQLAQFRKF
+360 MQATLMNQAQFRKF
-372 PSHNSAIFNFTI
+372 PTHNSAVFNFVV
-384 DVDGSSAKK
+384 DVLSGSDEQA
-393 AGIRWYELRQ
+393 AVRWYELRQ
-403 DADGEPWT
+403 DADGEPWV

-421 DGKNAFVG
+421 DGRHAFG
-429 SMAMDLQ
+429 ASMAMDIQ
-436 GNIGMGYTSMST
+436 GNIGMGYTSMSET
-448 SENIA
+448 APITLR
-453 INYTGRYATDPLNQ
+453 YTGRYANDPSGQ
-467 MTVSEENIA
+467 MTIEENLIGQSNA
-476 TSTANPN
+476 TNPN
-483 SCGGRYADYAHL
+483 TRYADYAHM
-495 SVDPTNDKTFW
+495 SVDPSNDKTFW
-506 FVSEYFSPGRR
+506 FISEYFKPGRR
-517 DVVGAF
+517 DLVGTF

-608 TYVIYSYTSL
+608 TYVIYSYTAL

-657 TELVTIEITNFGG
+657 NELVTIEITNFGG
-670 AEQSNFEVSYEFN
+670 AEQSNFEVSYELN
-683 GEQVTEI
+683 GEQVTET

-712 AFGLYEITVTVNIE
+712 AFGLYEITATVNIE
-726 NDSDDSNNSISVNIN
+726 NDSDESNNSISVNVN

-770 SGGPGYEDFTNLST
+770 EGGPGYEDFTNLST

-799 YGNQNIRVWIDFND
+799 YGNQHIRVWIDFND

-829 APGGAAGSYTETMQ
+829 APGSAAGDYTETMQ
-843 LVVPDDAGLG
+843 LVVPDDATLG

-921 NKDISFSVYNVSG
+921 NDDISFSVYNVSG

-968 NSSIGHRVGKIIVK
+968 NSSIGYRVGKIIVK

>member
-166 LYDAQVDRFVITSMG
+166 LYDAQVDRFIITSMG

>member
-1 MKKFILNSIL
+1 MLNPKQFITCLLSL
-11 FLFILNS
+11 FLFTNLYPQS
-18 YSQQKNKDASFKSSQ
+18 EYSQKPSWTAT
-33 LEYKFIPSIT
+33 LEYKYVPSIS
-43 DQIKDGTFIYAEES
+43 DQIKDGTFVPADE
-57 NGPEVERKD
+57 D
-66 KKLRLN
+66 AHKKLGREKRWHGN
-72 KATVG
+72 KVVPG
-77 KGFPLGDDP
+77 KGLPNGDDP
-86 LLYIQNNA
+86 LLYLQENVI
-94 TIKASKEPIIVFET
+94 TKSSRDPILTFET
-108 MTSSNSCPS
+108 TSNTATPS
-117 DPTGSVGPNHYL
+117 DPTGEMGRDYYFAS
-129 AAWNSA
+129 WNSSFRFFNLDGTA
-135 YQVYDKE
+135 ASPPSSLSTLF
-142 GNNLTPASSLT
+142 GNNES
-153 SLFGQDNFGDPVV
+153 GDPIVM
-166 LYDAQVDRFVITSMG
+166 YDSQVDRYIISSMG
-181 QSSLQL
+181 SSGLNF
-187 AISQTSDPV
+187 AISQTNNPILD
-196 NGGWHV
+196 GWHV
-202 YSASSSLT
+202 YSATSFGT
-210 VFQTTGLPDYPHY
+210 DGQFPDYPKY
-223 AIWSD
+223 SIWSD
-228 GYYVSVNAN
+228 GYYCTTNTSGNN
-237 ANDFYVLERD
+237 LYVLERD

-252 NPTATIQAGS
+252 DPTASIQGFDAPQMITSGFAS
-262 APSLATGGLASP
+262 AQVLDITN
-274 HFFSVTGD
+274 D
-282 NHPANGNATMVY
+282 DHPAVGNATMIY
-294 FQDDTWGGVSQDHL
+294 MQDDAWNQVLTDHL
-308 KLWTV
+308 KIWTI
-313 NIDWSNPNN
+313 NIDWENPSN
-322 SSISNPSQI
+322 SSVSTPYQLPTS
-331 NTASFNSVFDGGSF
+331 SFTSVFDGGSF
-345 QNLTLPNGYDIDACQ
+345 ANLTQSSGPDIDA
-360 GIVMQLAQFRKF
+360 MQACIMNQAQFRKF
-372 PSHNSAIFNFTI
+372 PTHNSAVFNFVV
-384 DVDGSSAKK
+384 DVLSGNDEQA
-393 AGIRWYELRQ
+393 AVRWYELRQ
-403 DADGEPWT
+403 DSDGEPWV
-411 IYQEGTYTAP
+411 IFQEGTYTAP
-421 DGKNAFVG
+421 DGRHAFG
-429 SMAMDLQ
+429 ASMAMDVQ
-436 GNIGMGYTSMST
+436 GNIGMGYSSMNST
-448 SENIA
+448 NPITLR
-453 INYTGRYATDPLNQ
+453 YTGRYANDPSGQ
-467 MTVSEENIA
+467 MTIEENLIGQSNA
-476 TSTANPN
+476 TNPN
-483 SCGGRYADYAHL
+483 TRYADYSQI
-495 SVDPTNDKTFW
+495 SVDPSNDKTFW
-506 FVSEYFSPGRR
+506 FISEYFKPGRR
-517 DVVGAF
+517 DLVGAF

-570 YQLDSGTIITETYS
+570 YQLDSGTTITETYS

-627 GITKDVQHLNPN
+627 GATEDIQHLNPN
-639 DLGVTGI
+639 DLGVTEI
-646 SSPVSGTNLSA
+646 LSPVSGTNLSA
-657 TELVTIEITNFGG
+657 NELVTIEITNFGG
-670 AEQSNFEVSYEFN
+670 AEQSNFEVSYELN
-683 GEQVTEI
+683 GEQVTET

-712 AFGLYEITVTVNIE
+712 AFGLYEITATVNIE
-726 NDSDDSNNSISVNIN
+726 NDSDESNNSISVNVN

-770 SGGPGYEDFTNLST
+770 EGGPGYEDFTNLST

-829 APGGAAGSYTETMQ
+829 APGSAAGDYTETMQ
-843 LVVPDDAGLG
+843 LVVPDDATLG

-921 NKDISFSVYNVSG
+921 NDDISFSVYNVSG

-968 NSSIGHRVGKIIVK
+968 NSSIGYRVGKIIVK

>member
-1 MKKFILNSIL
+1 MVKNIKLLVSLLGF
-11 FLFILNS
+11 FLFSSS
-18 YSQQKNKDASFKSSQ
+18 YSQQSEIQKPSWTATLDYRFV
-33 LEYKFIPSIT
+33 PSIS
-43 DQIKDGTFIYAEES
+43 DQIKDGTFVPADE
-57 NGPEVERKD
+57 D
-66 KKLRLN
+66 AHKKLGREKRWHGN
-72 KATVG
+72 KVVPG
-77 KGFPLGDDP
+77 KGLPNGDDP
-86 LLYIQNNA
+86 LLYLQENVV
-94 TIKASKEPIIVFET
+94 TKSSRDPILTFET
-108 MTSSNSCPS
+108 TSNTATPS
-117 DPTGSVGPNHYL
+117 DPTGEIGRDYYFAS
-129 AAWNSA
+129 WNSSFRFFNIDGTTA
-135 YQVYDKE
+135 SP
-142 GNNLTPASSLT
+142 PASLST
-153 SLFGQDNFGDPVV
+153 LFGNDESGDPIA
-166 LYDAQVDRFVITSMG
+166 LYDSEADRYIITSMG
-181 QSSLQL
+181 SSGLNF
-187 AISQTSDPV
+187 AISQTNDPIL
-196 NGGWHV
+196 GGWHV
-202 YSASSSLT
+202 YNAMSFGT
-210 VFQTTGLPDYPHY
+210 DGQFPDYPKY
-223 AIWSD
+223 SIWSD
-228 GYYVSVNAN
+228 GYYCTTNTSAN
-237 ANDFYVLERD
+237 NLYVLERD

-252 NPTATIQAGS
+252 DPTASIQGFNAPQMITSGFAS
-262 APSLATGGLASP
+262 AQVLDITN
-274 HFFSVTGD
+274 D
-282 NHPANGNATMVY
+282 DHPAPGNATMVY
-294 FQDDTWGGVSQDHL
+294 MQDDAWNQVPTDHL
-308 KLWTV
+308 KIWTI
-313 NIDWSNPNN
+313 NIDWDNSNN
-322 SSISNPSQI
+322 SSISTPYQLPTS
-331 NTASFNSVFDGGSF
+331 SFTSVFDGGSF
-345 QNLTLPNGYDIDACQ
+345 ANLTQSSGPDIDA
-360 GIVMQLAQFRKF
+360 MQATLMNQAQFRKF
-372 PSHNSAIFNFTI
+372 PTHNSAVFNFVV
-384 DVDGSSAKK
+384 DVLSGSDELA
-393 AGIRWYELRQ
+393 AVRWYELRQ
-403 DADGEPWT
+403 DADGEPWV

-421 DGKNAFVG
+421 DGRHAFG
-429 SMAMDLQ
+429 ASMAMDIQ
-436 GNIGMGYTSMST
+436 GNIGMGYTSMSAT
-448 SENIA
+448 APITLR
-453 INYTGRYATDPLNQ
+453 YTGRYANDPSGQ
-467 MTVSEENIA
+467 MTIEENLIGQSNA
-476 TSTANPN
+476 TNPN
-483 SCGGRYADYAHL
+483 TRYADYAHM
-495 SVDPTNDKTFW
+495 SVDPSNDKTFW
-506 FVSEYFSPGRR
+506 FISEYFKPGRR
-517 DVVGAF
+517 DLVGTF
-523 QIAANYAN
+523 QIAANYSN

-608 TYVIYSYTSL
+608 TYVIVSYTSL

-627 GITKDVQHLNPN
+627 GITQDVQHLNPN

-670 AEQSNFEVSYEFN
+670 AEQSNFEVSYELN
-683 GEQVTEI
+683 GELVTET

-712 AFGLYEITVTVNIE
+712 AFGLYEITATVNIE

-751 SFGDGFHLF
+751 SYGDGFHLF

-784 DLEQGSTNDLTVTTG
+784 ALEQGSTNDLTVTTG

-843 LVVPDDAGLG
+843 LVVPDDATLG

-886 IVESLGIDDSILAN
+886 IVESLGIDDSVLAN

-921 NKDISFSVYNVSG
+921 NEDISFSVYNISG

-941 ISKNSDKYLYDL
+941 ISKNTDKYLYDL

-968 NSSIGHRVGKIIVK
+968 NSSIGYRVGKIIVK

>member
-1 MKKFILNSIL
+1 MVKDTKIL
-11 FLFILNS
+11 FSLLGFFLFSFS
-18 YSQQKNKDASFKSSQ
+18 YSQQSETQKPSWTAT
-33 LEYKFIPSIT
+33 LEYRFVPSIS
-43 DQIKDGTFIYAEES
+43 DQIKDGTFVPADE
-57 NGPEVERKD
+57 D
-66 KKLRLN
+66 AHKKLGREKRWHGN
-72 KATVG
+72 KVVPG
-77 KGFPLGDDP
+77 KGLPNGDDP
-86 LLYIQNNA
+86 LLYLQENVVTKN
-94 TIKASKEPIIVFET
+94 SRDPILTFET
-108 MTSSNSCPS
+108 TSNTATPS
-117 DPTGSVGPNHYL
+117 DPTGEIGRDYYFAS
-129 AAWNSA
+129 WNSSFRFFNIDGTTA
-135 YQVYDKE
+135 S
-142 GNNLTPASSLT
+142 PPSSLST
-153 SLFGQDNFGDPVV
+153 LFGNDESGDPIAM
-166 LYDAQVDRFVITSMG
+166 YDSEADRYIITSMG
-181 QSSLQL
+181 GSGLNF
-187 AISQTSDPV
+187 AISQTNDPIL
-196 NGGWHV
+196 GGWHV
-202 YSASSSLT
+202 YNASSFGT
-210 VFQTTGLPDYPHY
+210 DGQFPDYPKY
-223 AIWSD
+223 SIWSD
-228 GYYVSVNAN
+228 GYYCTTNTSAN
-237 ANDFYVLERD
+237 NLYVLERD

-252 NPTATIQAGS
+252 DPTASIQGFNAPQMITSGFAS
-262 APSLATGGLASP
+262 AQVLDITN
-274 HFFSVTGD
+274 D
-282 NHPANGNATMVY
+282 DHPAAGNATMVY
-294 FQDDTWGGVSQDHL
+294 LQDDAWNQVLTDHL
-308 KLWTV
+308 KIWTI
-313 NIDWSNPNN
+313 NIDWENPNN
-322 SSISNPSQI
+322 SSMSTPYQLPTS
-331 NTASFNSVFDGGSF
+331 SFTSVFDGGSF
-345 QNLTLPNGYDIDACQ
+345 ANLTQSSGPDIDA
-360 GIVMQLAQFRKF
+360 MQATLMNQAQFRKF
-372 PSHNSAIFNFTI
+372 PTHNSAVFNFVV
-384 DVDGSSAKK
+384 DVLSGSDEQA
-393 AGIRWYELRQ
+393 AVRWYELRQ
-403 DADGEPWT
+403 DADGEPWV

-421 DGKNAFVG
+421 DGRHAFG
-429 SMAMDLQ
+429 ASMAMDIQ
-436 GNIGMGYTSMST
+436 GNIGMGYTSMSET
-448 SENIA
+448 APITLR
-453 INYTGRYATDPLNQ
+453 YTGRYANDPSGQ
-467 MTVSEENIA
+467 MTIEENLIGQSNA
-476 TSTANPN
+476 TNPN
-483 SCGGRYADYAHL
+483 TRYADYAHM
-495 SVDPTNDKTFW
+495 SVDPSNDKTFW
-506 FVSEYFSPGRR
+506 FISEYFKPGRR
-517 DVVGAF
+517 DLVGTF

-570 YQLDSGTIITETYS
+570 YQLDSGTVITETYS

-608 TYVIYSYTSL
+608 TYVINSYTSL

-627 GITKDVQHLNPN
+627 GVTEDIQHLNPN
-639 DLGVTGI
+639 DLGVTEI
-646 SSPVSGTNLSA
+646 LSPVSGTNLSA
-657 TELVTIEITNFGG
+657 NELVTIEITNFGG
-670 AEQSNFEVSYEFN
+670 AEQSNFEVSYELN
-683 GEQVTEI
+683 GEQVTET
-690 VDGPLAGNSSTD
+690 VDGPLAGNSSID

-712 AFGLYEITVTVNIE
+712 AFGLYEITATVNIE

-843 LVVPDDAGLG
+843 LVVPDDATLG

-886 IVESLGIDDSILAN
+886 IVESLAIDDSILAN

-921 NKDISFSVYNVSG
+921 NDDISFSVYNVSG

-968 NSSIGHRVGKIIVK
+968 NSSIGYRVGKIIVK

>member
-1 MKKFILNSIL
+1 MVKDTKIL
-11 FLFILNS
+11 FSLLGFFLFSFS
-18 YSQQKNKDASFKSSQ
+18 YSQQSETQKPSWTAT
-33 LEYKFIPSIT
+33 LEYRFVPSIS
-43 DQIKDGTFIYAEES
+43 DQIKDGTFVPADE
-57 NGPEVERKD
+57 D
-66 KKLRLN
+66 AHKKLGREKRWHGN
-72 KATVG
+72 KVVPG
-77 KGFPLGDDP
+77 KGLPNGDDP
-86 LLYIQNNA
+86 LLYLQENVV
-94 TIKASKEPIIVFET
+94 TKSSRDPILTFET
-108 MTSSNSCPS
+108 TSNTATPS
-117 DPTGSVGPNHYL
+117 DPTGEIGRDYYFAS
-129 AAWNSA
+129 WNSSFRFFNIDGTTA
-135 YQVYDKE
+135 S
-142 GNNLTPASSLT
+142 PPSSLST
-153 SLFGQDNFGDPVV
+153 LFGNDESGDPIAM
-166 LYDAQVDRFVITSMG
+166 YDSEADRYIITSMG
-181 QSSLQL
+181 GSGLNF
-187 AISQTSDPV
+187 AISQTNDPIL
-196 NGGWHV
+196 GGWHV
-202 YSASSSLT
+202 YNASSFGT
-210 VFQTTGLPDYPHY
+210 DGQFPDYPKY
-223 AIWSD
+223 SIWSD
-228 GYYVSVNAN
+228 GYYCTTNTSAN
-237 ANDFYVLERD
+237 NLYVLERD

-252 NPTATIQAGS
+252 DPTASIQGFNAPQMITSGFAS
-262 APSLATGGLASP
+262 AQVLDITN
-274 HFFSVTGD
+274 D
-282 NHPANGNATMVY
+282 DHPAAGNATMVY
-294 FQDDTWGGVSQDHL
+294 LQDDAWNQVLTDHL
-308 KLWTV
+308 KIWTI
-313 NIDWSNPNN
+313 NIDWENPNN
-322 SSISNPSQI
+322 SSMSTPYQLPTS
-331 NTASFNSVFDGGSF
+331 SFTSVFDGGSF
-345 QNLTLPNGYDIDACQ
+345 ANLTQSSGPDIDA
-360 GIVMQLAQFRKF
+360 MQATLMNQAQFRKF
-372 PSHNSAIFNFTI
+372 PTHNSAVFNFVV
-384 DVDGSSAKK
+384 DVLSGSDEQA
-393 AGIRWYELRQ
+393 AVRWYELRQ
-403 DADGEPWT
+403 DADGEPWV

-421 DGKNAFVG
+421 DGRHAFG
-429 SMAMDLQ
+429 ASMAMDIQ
-436 GNIGMGYTSMST
+436 GNIGMGYTSMSET
-448 SENIA
+448 APITLR
-453 INYTGRYATDPLNQ
+453 YTGRYANDPSGQ
-467 MTVSEENIA
+467 MTIEENLIGQSNA
-476 TSTANPN
+476 TNPN
-483 SCGGRYADYAHL
+483 TRYADYAHM
-495 SVDPTNDKTFW
+495 SVDPSNDKTFW
-506 FVSEYFSPGRR
+506 FISEYFKPGRR
-517 DVVGAF
+517 DLVGTF

-608 TYVIYSYTSL
+608 TYVIYSYTAL

-657 TELVTIEITNFGG
+657 NELVTIEITNFGG
-670 AEQSNFEVSYEFN
+670 AEQSNFEVSYELN
-683 GEQVTEI
+683 GEQVTET

-712 AFGLYEITVTVNIE
+712 AFGLYEITATVNIE
-726 NDSDDSNNSISVNIN
+726 NDSDESNNSISVNVN

-770 SGGPGYEDFTNLST
+770 EGGPGYEDFTNLST

-829 APGGAAGSYTETMQ
+829 APGSAAGDYTETMQ
-843 LVVPDDAGLG
+843 LVVPDDATLG

-886 IVESLGIDDSILAN
+886 IVESLGIDDSVLAN

-921 NKDISFSVYNVSG
+921 NDDISFSVYNVSG

-968 NSSIGHRVGKIIVK
+968 NSSIGYRVGKIIVK

>member
-1 MKKFILNSIL
+1 MVKDTKIL
-11 FLFILNS
+11 FSLLGFFLFSFS
-18 YSQQKNKDASFKSSQ
+18 YSQQSETQKPSWTAT
-33 LEYKFIPSIT
+33 LEYRFVPSIS
-43 DQIKDGTFIYAEES
+43 DQIKDGTFVPADE
-57 NGPEVERKD
+57 D
-66 KKLRLN
+66 AHKKLGREKRWHGN
-72 KATVG
+72 KVVPG
-77 KGFPLGDDP
+77 KGLPNGDDP
-86 LLYIQNNA
+86 LLYLQENVVTKN
-94 TIKASKEPIIVFET
+94 SRDPILTFET
-108 MTSSNSCPS
+108 TSNTATPS
-117 DPTGSVGPNHYL
+117 DPTGEIGRDYYFAS
-129 AAWNSA
+129 WNSSFRFFNIDGTTA
-135 YQVYDKE
+135 S
-142 GNNLTPASSLT
+142 PPSSLST
-153 SLFGQDNFGDPVV
+153 LFGNDESGDPIAM
-166 LYDAQVDRFVITSMG
+166 YDSEADRYIITSMG
-181 QSSLQL
+181 GSGLNF
-187 AISQTSDPV
+187 AISQTNDPIL
-196 NGGWHV
+196 GGWHV
-202 YSASSSLT
+202 YNASSFGT
-210 VFQTTGLPDYPHY
+210 DGQFPDYPKY
-223 AIWSD
+223 SIWSD
-228 GYYVSVNAN
+228 GYYCTTNTSAN
-237 ANDFYVLERD
+237 NLYVLERD

-252 NPTATIQAGS
+252 DPTASIQGFNAPQMITSGFAS
-262 APSLATGGLASP
+262 AQVLDITN
-274 HFFSVTGD
+274 D
-282 NHPANGNATMVY
+282 DHPAAGNATMVY
-294 FQDDTWGGVSQDHL
+294 LQDDAWNQVLTDHL
-308 KLWTV
+308 KIWTI
-313 NIDWSNPNN
+313 NIDWENPNN
-322 SSISNPSQI
+322 SSMSTPYQLPTS
-331 NTASFNSVFDGGSF
+331 SFTSVFDGGSF
-345 QNLTLPNGYDIDACQ
+345 ANLTQSSGPDIDA
-360 GIVMQLAQFRKF
+360 MQATLMNQAQFRKF
-372 PSHNSAIFNFTI
+372 PNHNSAVFNFVV
-384 DVDGSSAKK
+384 DVLSGSDEQA
-393 AGIRWYELRQ
+393 AVRWYELRQ
-403 DADGEPWT
+403 DADGEPWV

-421 DGKNAFVG
+421 DGRHAFG
-429 SMAMDLQ
+429 ASMAMDIQ
-436 GNIGMGYTSMST
+436 GNIGMGYTSMSET
-448 SENIA
+448 APITLR
-453 INYTGRYATDPLNQ
+453 YTGRYANDPSGQ
-467 MTVSEENIA
+467 MTIEENLIGQSNA
-476 TSTANPN
+476 TNPN
-483 SCGGRYADYAHL
+483 TRYADYAHM
-495 SVDPTNDKTFW
+495 SVDPSNDKTFW
-506 FVSEYFSPGRR
+506 FISEYFKPGRR
-517 DVVGAF
+517 DLVGTF

-570 YQLDSGTIITETYS
+570 YQLDSGTVITETYS

-608 TYVIYSYTSL
+608 TYVINSYTSL

-627 GITKDVQHLNPN
+627 GVTEDIQHLNPN
-639 DLGVTGI
+639 DLGVTEI
-646 SSPVSGTNLSA
+646 LSPVSGTNLSA
-657 TELVTIEITNFGG
+657 NELVTIEITNFGG
-670 AEQSNFEVSYEFN
+670 AEQSNFEVSYELN
-683 GEQVTEI
+683 GEQVTET

-712 AFGLYEITVTVNIE
+712 AFGLYEITATVNIE

-843 LVVPDDAGLG
+843 LVVPDDATLG

-886 IVESLGIDDSILAN
+886 IVESLAIDDSILAN

-921 NKDISFSVYNVSG
+921 NDDISFSVYNVSG

-968 NSSIGHRVGKIIVK
+968 NSSIGYRVGKIIVK

>member
-1 MKKFILNSIL
+1 MVKNIKLLVSLFGF
-11 FLFILNS
+11 FLFISS
-18 YSQQKNKDASFKSSQ
+18 YSQQSEIQKPSWTATLDYRFV
-33 LEYKFIPSIT
+33 PSIS
-43 DQIKDGTFIYAEES
+43 DQIKDGTFVPADEDAY
-57 NGPEVERKD
+57 
-66 KKLRLN
+66 KKLGREKRWHGN
-72 KATVG
+72 KVVPG
-77 KGFPLGDDP
+77 KGLPNGDDP
-86 LLYIQNNA
+86 LLYLQENVV
-94 TIKASKEPIIVFET
+94 TKSSRDPILTFET
-108 MTSSNSCPS
+108 TSNTATPS
-117 DPTGSVGPNHYL
+117 DPTGEIGRDYYFAS
-129 AAWNSA
+129 WNSSFRFFNIDGTTA
-135 YQVYDKE
+135 S
-142 GNNLTPASSLT
+142 PPSSLST
-153 SLFGQDNFGDPVV
+153 LFGNDESGDPIAM
-166 LYDAQVDRFVITSMG
+166 YDSEADRYIITSMG
-181 QSSLQL
+181 SSGLNF
-187 AISQTSDPV
+187 AISQTNDPIL
-196 NGGWHV
+196 GGWHV
-202 YSASSSLT
+202 YNAMSFGT
-210 VFQTTGLPDYPHY
+210 DGQFPDYPKY
-223 AIWSD
+223 SIWSD
-228 GYYVSVNAN
+228 GYYCTTNTSAN
-237 ANDFYVLERD
+237 NLYVLERD

-252 NPTATIQAGS
+252 DPTASIQGFDAPQMITSGFAS
-262 APSLATGGLASP
+262 AQVLDITN
-274 HFFSVTGD
+274 D
-282 NHPANGNATMVY
+282 DHPAAGNATMVY
-294 FQDDTWGGVSQDHL
+294 MQDDAWNQVLTDHL
-308 KLWTV
+308 KIWTI
-313 NIDWSNPNN
+313 NIDWENSNN
-322 SSISNPSQI
+322 SSISTPYQLP
-331 NTASFNSVFDGGSF
+331 TTSFTSVFDGGSF
-345 QNLTLPNGYDIDACQ
+345 ANLTQSSGPDIDA
-360 GIVMQLAQFRKF
+360 MQATLMNQAQFRKF
-372 PSHNSAIFNFTI
+372 PTHNSAVFNFVV
-384 DVDGSSAKK
+384 DVLSGSDEQA
-393 AGIRWYELRQ
+393 AVRWYELRQ
-403 DADGEPWT
+403 DADGEPWV

-421 DGKNAFVG
+421 EGRHAFG
-429 SMAMDLQ
+429 ASMAMDIQ
-436 GNIGMGYTSMST
+436 GNIGMGYTSMSET
-448 SENIA
+448 APITLR
-453 INYTGRYATDPLNQ
+453 YTGRYANDPSGQ
-467 MTVSEENIA
+467 MTIEENLIGQSNA
-476 TSTANPN
+476 TNPN
-483 SCGGRYADYAHL
+483 TRYADYAHM
-495 SVDPTNDKTFW
+495 SVDPSNDKTFW
-506 FVSEYFSPGRR
+506 FISEYFKPGRR
-517 DVVGAF
+517 DLVGTF

-570 YQLDSGTIITETYS
+570 YQLDSGTVITETYS

-627 GITKDVQHLNPN
+627 GVTEDIQHLNPN
-639 DLGVTGI
+639 DLGVTEI

-670 AEQSNFEVSYEFN
+670 AEQSNFEVSYELN
-683 GEQVTEI
+683 GEQVTET
-690 VDGPLAGNSSTD
+690 VDGPLAGNSSID

-712 AFGLYEITVTVNIE
+712 AFGLYEITATVNIE
-726 NDSDDSNNSISVNIN
+726 NDSDDSNNSISVNVN

-751 SFGDGFHLF
+751 SYGDGFHLF

-843 LVVPDDAGLG
+843 LVVPDDATLG

-886 IVESLGIDDSILAN
+886 IVESLGIDDSVLAN

-921 NKDISFSVYNVSG
+921 NEDISFSVYNISG

-941 ISKNSDKYLYDL
+941 ISKNTDKYLYDL

-968 NSSIGHRVGKIIVK
+968 NSSIGYRLGKIIVK

>member
-1 MKKFILNSIL
+1 MVKNIKLLVSLLGF
-11 FLFILNS
+11 FLFSSS
-18 YSQQKNKDASFKSSQ
+18 YSQQSEIQKPSWTATLDYRFV
-33 LEYKFIPSIT
+33 PSIS
-43 DQIKDGTFIYAEES
+43 DQIKDGTFVPADE
-57 NGPEVERKD
+57 D
-66 KKLRLN
+66 AHKKLGREKRWHGN
-72 KATVG
+72 KVVPG
-77 KGFPLGDDP
+77 KGLPNGDDP
-86 LLYIQNNA
+86 LLYLQENVV
-94 TIKASKEPIIVFET
+94 TKSSRDPILTFET
-108 MTSSNSCPS
+108 TSNTATPS
-117 DPTGSVGPNHYL
+117 DPTGEIGRDYYFAS
-129 AAWNSA
+129 WNSSFRFFNIDGTTA
-135 YQVYDKE
+135 SP
-142 GNNLTPASSLT
+142 PASLST
-153 SLFGQDNFGDPVV
+153 LFGNDESGDPIA
-166 LYDAQVDRFVITSMG
+166 LYDSEADRYIITSMG
-181 QSSLQL
+181 SSGLNF
-187 AISQTSDPV
+187 AISQTNDPIL
-196 NGGWHV
+196 GGWHV
-202 YSASSSLT
+202 YNAMSFGT
-210 VFQTTGLPDYPHY
+210 DGQFPDYPKY
-223 AIWSD
+223 SIWSD
-228 GYYVSVNAN
+228 GYYCTTNTSAN
-237 ANDFYVLERD
+237 NLYVLERD

-252 NPTATIQAGS
+252 DPTASIQGFNAPQMITSGFAS
-262 APSLATGGLASP
+262 AQVLDITN
-274 HFFSVTGD
+274 D
-282 NHPANGNATMVY
+282 DHPAPGNATMVY
-294 FQDDTWGGVSQDHL
+294 MQDDAWNQVPTDHL
-308 KLWTV
+308 KIWTI
-313 NIDWSNPNN
+313 NIDWDNSNN
-322 SSISNPSQI
+322 SSISTPYQLPTS
-331 NTASFNSVFDGGSF
+331 SFTSVFDGGSF
-345 QNLTLPNGYDIDACQ
+345 ANLTQSSGPDIDA
-360 GIVMQLAQFRKF
+360 MQATLMNQAQFRKF
-372 PSHNSAIFNFTI
+372 PTHNSAVFNFVV
-384 DVDGSSAKK
+384 DVLSGSDEQA
-393 AGIRWYELRQ
+393 AVRWYELRQ
-403 DADGEPWT
+403 DADGEPWV

-421 DGKNAFVG
+421 DGRHAFG
-429 SMAMDLQ
+429 ASMAMDIQ
-436 GNIGMGYTSMST
+436 GNIGMGYTSMSAT
-448 SENIA
+448 APITLR
-453 INYTGRYATDPLNQ
+453 YTGRYANDPSGQ
-467 MTVSEENIA
+467 MTIEENLIGQSNA
-476 TSTANPN
+476 TNPN
-483 SCGGRYADYAHL
+483 TRYADYAHM
-495 SVDPTNDKTFW
+495 SVDPSNDKTFW
-506 FVSEYFSPGRR
+506 FISEYFKPGRR
-517 DVVGAF
+517 DLVGTF
-523 QIAANYAN
+523 QIAANYSN
-531 DIGVVSVDTPVSG
+531 DIGVVSIDTPVSG

-608 TYVIYSYTSL
+608 TYVIVSYTSL

-627 GITKDVQHLNPN
+627 GITQDVQHLNPN

-670 AEQSNFEVSYEFN
+670 AEQSNFEVSYELN
-683 GEQVTEI
+683 GELVTET

-712 AFGLYEITVTVNIE
+712 AFGLYEITATVNIE

-751 SFGDGFHLF
+751 SYGDGFHLF

-784 DLEQGSTNDLTVTTG
+784 ALEQGSTNDLTVTTG

-843 LVVPDDAGLG
+843 LVVPDDATLG

-886 IVESLGIDDSILAN
+886 IVESLGIDDSVLAN

-921 NKDISFSVYNVSG
+921 NEDISFSVYNISG

-941 ISKNSDKYLYDL
+941 ISKNTDKYLYDL

-968 NSSIGHRVGKIIVK
+968 NSSIGYRVGKIIVK